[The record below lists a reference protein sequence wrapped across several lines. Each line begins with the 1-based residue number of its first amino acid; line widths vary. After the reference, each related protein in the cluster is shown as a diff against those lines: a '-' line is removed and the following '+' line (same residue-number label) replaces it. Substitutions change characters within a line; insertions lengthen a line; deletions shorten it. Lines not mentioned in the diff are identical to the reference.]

1 MSLNPAPHRVSRRNR
16 VASLLALV
24 LGIGSLT
31 AFAVHPA
38 VAQST
43 ATGAGGQTLTVS
55 STTDLDPSGASVQVT
70 GSGYDTEKGIYVSFC
85 VLPPSGEL
93 PTPCGGGVDL
103 TGTGSGTVW
112 VSSNPPIYATGL
124 TTP

>member
-85 VLPPSGEL
+85 VLPPPVSCRRRAVVASTSQERVVARSGSP
-93 PTPCGGGVDL
+93 PTL
-103 TGTGSGTVW
+103 RS
-112 VSSNPPIYATGL
+112 
-124 TTP
+124 TPRA